1 MRKNIF
7 KTVAVALGLCLIA
20 GPALAQGI
28 VVHKKDGSKIYYK
41 AEEVDHVGVYGFG
54 EEPQPQPLETKIYT
68 VNGVQFKMV
77 LVEGGTFLMG
87 ATSEQQYPN
96 DEEKPVHQV
105 TLSSFCVGETEV
117 TQELWEAVMGAN
129 PSNWKGS
136 KLPVEQVSWYDCQ
149 TFIMKLNELTGVSFR
164 LPTEAEWEYAA
175 RGGNQSK
182 GYMYSGSNT
191 INEVA
196 WHSDNSDSKTHQV
209 ATKKSNE
216 LGLYDMSGNVWEWC
230 QDWFGS
236 YSSSEQTN
244 PTGSSTGSERVYRG
258 GSWRCHRSFSRV
270 SFRNCYMP
278 SFTVC
283 ELGLR
288 LAQ

>member
-1 MRKNIF
+1 MRKCILKGVVVF
-7 KTVAVALGLCLIA
+7 LMFSFAAA
-20 GPALAQGI
+20 SALAQGI
-28 VVHKKDGSKIYYK
+28 VVHKKDGSQVMFP
-41 AEEVDHVGVYGFG
+41 AEEVDYVGVYGFG
-54 EEPQPQPLETKIYT
+54 DDPQPQPLETKIYT

-117 TQELWEAVMGAN
+117 TQELWEAVMGVN

-182 GYMYSGSNT
+182 GYMYSGSNA

-196 WHSDNSDSKTHQV
+196 WYSGNSDSKTHQV
-209 ATKKSNE
+209 AAKKANE

-244 PTGSSTGSERVYRG
+244 PTGPSTGSDRVYRG
-258 GSWRCHRSFSRV
+258 GSWRYLGTCSRV